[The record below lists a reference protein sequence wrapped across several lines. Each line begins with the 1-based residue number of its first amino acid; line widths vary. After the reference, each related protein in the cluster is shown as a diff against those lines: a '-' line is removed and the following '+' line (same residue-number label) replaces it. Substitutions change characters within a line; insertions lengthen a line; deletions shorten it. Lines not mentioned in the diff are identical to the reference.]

1 MAIKKNMSPS
11 GKSARVT
18 FTAPKVE
25 DASSVHLVGD
35 FNDWDKSANPLKQ
48 RKDGR
53 FSGTVSLDAGREYRF
68 KYLVGND
75 QWINDDG
82 ADRYVSNDY
91 GGDDSVVE
99 IS

>member
-1 MAIKKNMSPS
+1 MKKNMSPS

-18 FTAPKVE
+18 FTAPKIE
-25 DASSVHLVGD
+25 NAESVHLVGD
-35 FNDWDKSANPLKQ
+35 FNDWDKSATPLQK

-53 FSGTVSLDAGREYRF
+53 FSATVSLDAGREYRF
-68 KYLVGND
+68 KYLVGHD
-75 QWINDDG
+75 QWINDED

-91 GGDDSVVE
+91 GGDDSIVQ